1 MHKFSERRRSL
12 FRRALAPALLMS
24 LLAVTPASAGEW
36 RQSEKDGALR
46 WWFDFGGGKFATGW
60 NWLDGDKDGVSER
73 YYFDGDGWLLTATV
87 TPDGYT
93 VNENGALTDDGNVRI
108 MVDFVP
114 GEAAPEK
121 EEPAPTAQAE
131 APAEA
136 PGQAPTEAPAEAPT
150 EAPIE
155 APTEA
160 PVAASEQAQPVAE
173 SSAAAPENGPGA
185 AGPGVPADVPAAA
198 ASQVQGSDIVNFA
211 RQYVGKLR
219 YVYGGS
225 SLESGVDCS
234 AFTMLVFQQFG
245 KTLPRGTGD
254 QLASGTRISAEE
266 AVPGDLVFWARSGHI
281 YHVGILSGNGKFI
294 HASNTERGW
303 VFEDNLYDMPAPAG
317 YARY

>member
-12 FRRALAPALLMS
+12 LRRALAPAVVLSM
-24 LLAVTPASAGEW
+24 LAASPASAGEW

-60 NWLDGDKDGVSER
+60 NWLDGDHDGVSER

-93 VNENGALTDDGNVRI
+93 VNENGALTDGGNVRI

-121 EEPAPTAQAE
+121 EEPAPAAQAE
-131 APAEA
+131 APAET
-136 PGQAPTEAPAEAPT
+136 PGQAPAEAPS
-150 EAPIE
+150 EASAEVP
-155 APTEA
+155 
-160 PVAASEQAQPVAE
+160 AASEQAQLPAE
-173 SSAAAPENGPGA
+173 SAAAPDNGPGA
-185 AGPGVPADVPAAA
+185 AGPGVAADVPAEAA

-254 QLASGTRISAEE
+254 QLASGTRISADE